1 MTYNTVEWFEIGT
14 DRPEEAKKFYG
25 ELFGWTYKGADRY
38 SEVTTPGATGP
49 SGGVF
54 DSQGDFPSYAI
65 FYVTVEDVPATLAKA
80 EALGGKTLVPP
91 TTTPDGLV
99 FGQLRDVTGN
109 HFGVFSP
116 PTQA

>member
-49 SGGVF
+49 SKSIVPSSSRLACP
-54 DSQGDFPSYAI
+54 DSQKPSV
-65 FYVTVEDVPATLAKA
+65 VT
-80 EALGGKTLVPP
+80 
-91 TTTPDGLV
+91 
-99 FGQLRDVTGN
+99 
-109 HFGVFSP
+109 
-116 PTQA
+116 